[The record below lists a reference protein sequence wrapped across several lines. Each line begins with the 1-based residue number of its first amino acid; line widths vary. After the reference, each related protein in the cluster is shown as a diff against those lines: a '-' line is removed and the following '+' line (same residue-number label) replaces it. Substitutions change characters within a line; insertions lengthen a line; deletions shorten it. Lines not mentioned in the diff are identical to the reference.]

1 MCLLGG
7 TTGFLNERQ
16 GVLVHKGMVW
26 YSALM
31 SGLMHLE
38 AIFSEKLL
46 TMDDKR
52 FSTRREI
59 FSAGIRPHHK
69 PENLA

>member
-1 MCLLGG
+1 VCLLGG

-16 GVLVHKGMVW
+16 SVLVRKGLVR
-26 YSALM
+26 YTALM

-38 AIFSEKLL
+38 AIFSDKLL
-46 TMDDKR
+46 TLDDKR
-52 FSTRREI
+52 FSTCREI